1 VKLLYKPFSLIT
13 GLIAARVGKKIFK
26 SMWTWVDDA
35 EKPPKPTAPDASFSK
50 VVGGATLE
58 AATMASVTS
67 AADRATAEAFHYLFG
82 VWPGKPSKEDSDKK
96 SDKKNEKGSEKKSKK
111 RNR

>member
-1 VKLLYKPFSLIT
+1 MKLLYKPFSLIT
-13 GLIAARVGKKIFK
+13 GLIAKQAGKRLFK
-26 SMWTWVDDA
+26 SMWSWVDTS

-67 AADRATAEAFHYLFG
+67 AADRAAASAFHYLFG
-82 VWPGKPSKEDSDKK
+82 VWPGKPSEEESDKK
-96 SDKKNEKGSEKKSKK
+96 SDKKSENGSEKKSKK
-111 RNR
+111 RGS